1 MSDIIDPDPRVRRG
15 RVTGATRSRAGESA
29 VICFGAA
36 VLNRPESSSAMA
48 DRLLDVFSRCL
59 DIPAGDLDD
68 DISPSNTS
76 AWDSLAAMELVT
88 AIEDDFD
95 VRLKTSEIMKMRS
108 IGLAR
113 SVLRAKGVE
122 NI

>member
-1 MSDIIDPDPRVRRG
+1 M
-15 RVTGATRSRAGESA
+15 T
-29 VICFGAA
+29 
-36 VLNRPESSSAMA
+36 

-59 DIPAGDLDD
+59 DLPAGDLND
-68 DISPSNTS
+68 DISPSNTT

-88 AIEDDFD
+88 AIEDEFD

-113 SVLRAKGVE
+113 TVLRGKGVGD
-122 NI
+122 I